1 MIMGKIKRYRNVVE
15 RFLSG
20 DNGQRF
26 FNIAYSLGAAI
37 VILGALFKILHL
49 SGGDTLLSIGMGTEV
64 IMFILTAFDR
74 PPREPDWE
82 HILTGH
88 HHAATEENAT
98 AAATVATHVQTPAY
112 AATQQQATP
121 AAPAAPQGHG
131 TVMAGTGVQA
141 TGVQASTGVQV
152 TTGPQT
158 AFPAEVSAQVEQSI
172 KTIGDTLDGYIE
184 QMTALNRNISGLNT
198 IYEVQL
204 RSVSSQ
210 LDAFDS
216 VNRGMM
222 DMRRMYEET
231 ARRSELYHQE
241 AEKLTSHMQQLNQ
254 IYERMLQA
262 MTVNMS
268 NRQTAAPNPD

>member
-112 AATQQQATP
+112 AATPQQ
-121 AAPAAPQGHG
+121 AAPQGHG
-131 TVMAGTGVQA
+131 TVMAGNGPQSSA
-141 TGVQASTGVQV
+141 AMQV
-152 TTGPQT
+152 TTGPQA

>member
-88 HHAATEENAT
+88 HHAAIEENAT

-112 AATQQQATP
+112 AATTQQT
-121 AAPAAPQGHG
+121 APQGHG
-131 TVMAGTGVQA
+131 TVMAA
-141 TGVQASTGVQV
+141 TGVQASAGVQV

-204 RSVSSQ
+204 RSVSSH

>member
-88 HHAATEENAT
+88 HNAATEENAT
-98 AAATVATHVQTPAY
+98 AAATIATHVQTPAY
-112 AATQQQATP
+112 AATPQQ

-131 TVMAGTGVQA
+131 TVMAGTGVQT
-141 TGVQASTGVQV
+141 TGVPASAGVQV

>member
-1 MIMGKIKRYRNVVE
+1 MGKIKRYRNVVE

-112 AATQQQATP
+112 AATPQQAT
-121 AAPAAPQGHG
+121 PQGHG
-131 TVMAGTGVQA
+131 TVMAGN
-141 TGVQASTGVQV
+141 GVQASASPQASAAMQV

>member
-112 AATQQQATP
+112 AATQQQA
-121 AAPAAPQGHG
+121 APAALQGHG

-141 TGVQASTGVQV
+141 SAGM
-152 TTGPQT
+152 QT
-158 AFPAEVSAQVEQSI
+158 AFPAEVSAQMEKSI

>member
-20 DNGQRF
+20 ENGQRF

-64 IMFILTAFDR
+64 MMFILTAFDR

-82 HILTGH
+82 HILTGSH
-88 HHAATEENAT
+88 TVAEGAATTIQPAS
-98 AAATVATHVQTPAY
+98 TPAG
-112 AATQQQATP
+112 T
-121 AAPAAPQGHG
+121 APLQNDASAAPQRSAAPRQAEAQH
-131 TVMAGTGVQA
+131 TVFATASGQHAVIAAGTP
-141 TGVQASTGVQV
+141 
-152 TTGPQT
+152 TTAGGQT
-158 AFPAEVSAQVEQSI
+158 PFPAEASAQIEQSV
-172 KTIGDTLDGYIE
+172 KTLGETLDGYIE
-184 QMTALNRNISGLNT
+184 QMTTLNRNISGLNT
-198 IYEVQL
+198 IYDVQL
-204 RSVSSQ
+204 RNVAAQ

-216 VNRGMM
+216 VNRGMA

-231 ARRSELYHQE
+231 ARRSEQYHQE
-241 AEKLTSHMQQLNQ
+241 AEKLTSHMQQLNL

-268 NRQTAAPNPD
+268 NRQTSATNPD